1 VTWEQKIRLLKFEA
15 ALYELYASKIETV
28 KAVLKSFDY
37 RQVNVR
43 ITNRLQEEIPQA
55 DCAVW
60 VEKDGNRLKICFVS
74 ENRCVNIG
82 TAESS
87 VWAYAANDREHI
99 LCVDAVQMGRFNY
112 QAAEPQ
118 IDREAALWRS
128 AANKYRTTD
137 YSKLLADYKEIA
149 DSIKAFQGRVHYRI
163 KDLLDLEFMIKNI
176 SCR

>member
-1 VTWEQKIRLLKFEA
+1 MTWEQKIRLLKFEA
-15 ALYELYASKIETV
+15 DLYELYASKIETI
-28 KAVLKSFDY
+28 KAILKSFDGK
-37 RQVNVR
+37 QVNVR
-43 ITNRLQEEIPQA
+43 ITDRLQEEIPRA

-60 VEKDGNRLKICFVS
+60 VEKDGNRLKICFAS
-74 ENRCVNIG
+74 ENRCINIG

-99 LCVDAVQMGRFNY
+99 LCVDAVQSGRLVY

-118 IDREAALWRS
+118 IDREAAHWRS
-128 AANKYRTTD
+128 EANKYRTTD
-137 YSKLLADYKEIA
+137 YSKLLSEYKEIA
-149 DSIKAFQGRVHYRI
+149 DSIKAFQSRVSYRI